1 VTRGRAWAL
10 ALAAVAA
17 LVLADA
23 LLPRVLNPYY
33 LTIATR
39 IGVAI
44 VAAVSLQ
51 LVNGFTGQFS
61 IGHAGFMAVGA
72 YASAAFSVYA
82 GAPLLEALAGAAPLP
97 VARALYFALP
107 LAVGGALA
115 GLAGI
120 LVGAP
125 TLRLRGDYL
134 AIATLGFGEIMRI
147 AILNIDA
154 VGGARGFSLASAAH
168 PAIELRYEGIGAI
181 YAVVVASVVVIA
193 RLVHSS
199 GGLAFRAVGGDETAA
214 ESVGIA
220 TTSVKIEAFAVS
232 SFFAGVAGALFAH
245 SEGYIH
251 TNSFSF
257 VRSFE
262 IVVFVVLG
270 GLGSISGAIVAASAL
285 TAAPELLRGLGEW
298 RMVLYALL
306 LITTMLLRPQG
317 LLGNRELDLAGLF
330 ARPGAR
336 RAPP

>member
-1 VTRGRAWAL
+1 MRARAWAL
-10 ALAAVAA
+10 VLAVAA
-17 LVLADA
+17 LLALLDV
-23 LLPRVLNPYY
+23 LLPRVVNPYY

-82 GAPLLEALAGAAPLP
+82 GAPLLDALATWLPLP
-97 VARALYFALP
+97 LARALYFALP
-107 LAVGGALA
+107 LAVGGLLA

-168 PAIELRYEGIGAI
+168 PGVELRYEGIGAI
-181 YAVVVASVVVIA
+181 YAVVVVSVLVIA
-193 RLVHSS
+193 RLAHSS
-199 GGLAFRAVGGDETAA
+199 GGLAFRATGGDETAA

-220 TTSVKIEAFAVS
+220 TTPVKIEAFAVS
-232 SFFAGVAGALFAH
+232 SLFAGVAGALFAH

-270 GLGSISGAIVAASAL
+270 GLGSISGAILAASVL
-285 TAAPELLRGLGEW
+285 TAAPEVLRGLGEW
-298 RMVLYALL
+298 RMILYSLL

-317 LLGNRELDLAGLF
+317 LLGNRELDFGALA
-330 ARPGAR
+330 ARLGWR

>member
-1 VTRGRAWAL
+1 MRARAWAGV
-10 ALAAVAA
+10 ALTA
-17 LVLADA
+17 LLLLLADW

-44 VAAVSLQ
+44 IAAVSLQ

-72 YASAAFSVYA
+72 YGSAALSVYV
-82 GAPLLEALAGAAPLP
+82 GAPLLEAATAFAPLSL
-97 VARALYFALP
+97 ARALYFVFP
-107 LAVGGALA
+107 LLVGGLA
-115 GLAGI
+115 AGFAGI
-120 LVGAP
+120 LVGIP

-154 VGGARGFSLASAAH
+154 VGGARGFSLAAPGH
-168 PAIELRYEGIGAI
+168 PDVELRYEGIGAV
-181 YAVVVASVVVIA
+181 YAIVCLSVLVIA
-193 RLVHSS
+193 RLAHSS

-214 ESVGIA
+214 ESIGIA
-220 TTSVKIEAFAVS
+220 TTRVKVEAFAVS

-270 GLGSISGAIVAASAL
+270 GLGSISGAIVAAAVL
-285 TAAPELLRGLGEW
+285 TALPELLRGVGEW
-298 RMVLYALL
+298 RMILYSLL
-306 LITTMLLRPQG
+306 LIASMLLRPQG
-317 LLGNRELDLAGLF
+317 LLGNRELELARLAALF
-330 ARPGAR
+330 GAR
-336 RAPP
+336 RAPS

>member
-1 VTRGRAWAL
+1 MKLERNVFLEL
-10 ALAAVAA
+10 AK
-17 LVLADA
+17 
-23 LLPRVLNPYY
+23 NP
-33 LTIATR
+33 A
-39 IGVAI
+39 
-44 VAAVSLQ
+44 SL
-51 LVNGFTGQFS
+51 
-61 IGHAGFMAVGA
+61 
-72 YASAAFSVYA
+72 
-82 GAPLLEALAGAAPLP
+82 
-97 VARALYFALP
+97 ARALYFALP
-107 LAVGGALA
+107 LAVGGIAA
-115 GLAGI
+115 GAAGI
-120 LVGAP
+120 LVGIP

-154 VGGARGFSLASAAH
+154 VGGARGFSLAAAGH
-168 PAIELRYEGIGAI
+168 PGVELRYEGIGAV
-181 YAVVVASVVVIA
+181 YAVVCLSVLVIA
-193 RLVHSS
+193 RLAHSS

-220 TTSVKIEAFAVS
+220 TTRVKVEAFAVS

-270 GLGSISGAIVAASAL
+270 GLGSISGAILAAAAL

-306 LITTMLLRPQG
+306 LIATMLLRPQG
-317 LLGNRELDLAGLF
+317 LLGNRELDLAGLAARLGLRR
-330 ARPGAR
+330 ARP
-336 RAPP
+336 